1 MIFTIVNIRNIIY
14 LGSSWKPPRYTLLTK
29 KTVEGGGNMS
39 LGFVKLFEFVFE
51 KYKNKIPV
59 LEILEFY
66 LKS

>member
-1 MIFTIVNIRNIIY
+1 
-14 LGSSWKPPRYTLLTK
+14 
-29 KTVEGGGNMS
+29 MS